1 MLALISWNK
10 SSSIWHLTECFF
22 QIFDRDKLILS
33 LQVLIL
39 FPKVAS
45 KLPGEMNF
53 KGYHDVVAS
62 SLAAPSVG
70 GAVHPGFGDSIAST
84 SLQ

>member
-1 MLALISWNK
+1 M
-10 SSSIWHLTECFF
+10 
-22 QIFDRDKLILS
+22 
-33 LQVLIL
+33 
-39 FPKVAS
+39 AS

-70 GAVHPGFGDSIAST
+70 GAVHPGFDDVFWGSWTCSWQL
-84 SLQ
+84 SFFY